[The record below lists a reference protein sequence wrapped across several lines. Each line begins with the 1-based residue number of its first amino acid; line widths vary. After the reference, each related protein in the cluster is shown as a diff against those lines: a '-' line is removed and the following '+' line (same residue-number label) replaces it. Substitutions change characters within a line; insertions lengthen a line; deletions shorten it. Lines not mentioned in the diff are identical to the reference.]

1 MSPTSVRPSAVT
13 LGEGLAVLVARPGPL
28 EDSATFDRTAGGA
41 EANVATVLAQ
51 LDVDAG
57 WVSRVGDDGFGRYLV
72 ADLARRGVD
81 VSAVVIDPDRP
92 TAVYVKERGSG
103 SGRRPTWP
111 RRQPDALLPH
121 RIRGQRAVAGGPHGS
136 GGPATARQVGARA
149 RHRDYRRAFGIGDPA
164 DR

>member
-1 MSPTSVRPSAVT
+1 MSTTSVRPSAVT

-72 ADLARRGVD
+72 RNLGAARC
-81 VSAVVIDPDRP
+81 
-92 TAVYVKERGSG
+92 
-103 SGRRPTWP
+103 
-111 RRQPDALLPH
+111 
-121 RIRGQRAVAGGPHGS
+121 
-136 GGPATARQVGARA
+136 
-149 RHRDYRRAFGIGDPA
+149 
-164 DR
+164 